1 MHPNPRRILP
11 ILLIIAISVAA
22 IWFFSTER
30 SNAVNGKLSAS
41 GSIEATQVTIS
52 PELAGKVRQVLARAG
67 DAVQAGDA
75 LVQLDETLLQA
86 QLAQAEATLGQAK
99 ANYDLV
105 AAGPT
110 PEQRQ
115 SAISAARLELVTAEQ
130 ALDALYDTQALVA
143 AQTLF
148 EIANADKARDRATQT
163 LDNMNAD
170 ADQADVDAAWA
181 AVVLAKDRLDEAR
194 KDFKPYEKKSED
206 DVDRALFQS
215 RVAEAQKQYDALVTR
230 YNNLVGT
237 SNQYELAL
245 AEANTELFNAQVE
258 DARRRYEEVMAAPD
272 PDAVQLAEAR
282 LEAAKTKLALAEADP
297 SPEQLALAQTQID
310 AAQTAVSTIQT
321 QIEKMTLRAPMDG
334 IVLTRSVEPGEFVAP
349 GAPLLAL
356 ARLDDLSITVF
367 VPEDRYGA
375 IRLGQEAQVEV
386 DSFPG
391 ETFLATVMR
400 IASEAEFTPRNVQTE
415 EGRRTTVFAVELAVK
430 NPEGKLKPGMPAD
443 VTFNE

>member
-52 PELAGKVRQVLARAG
+52 PELAGKVRQVLVRAG

-282 LEAAKTKLALAEADP
+282 LEAAKTRLALAEADP

>member
-11 ILLIIAISVAA
+11 ILLIIAISAAA

-52 PELAGKVRQVLARAG
+52 PELAGKVTQVLVRAG
-67 DAVQAGDA
+67 DTVQAGDA
-75 LVQLDETLLQA
+75 LVQLDDTLLQA

-110 PEQRQ
+110 PEQLQ
-115 SAISAARLELVTAEQ
+115 SAISAARLELVSAQQ
-130 ALDALYDTQALVA
+130 ALDALYETQALVA

-148 EIANADKARDRATQT
+148 EIATADKARDRATQT

-194 KDFKPYEKKSED
+194 KDFRPYEKKSED

-258 DARRRYEEVMAAPD
+258 DARRRFEEVIAAPD

-282 LEAAKTKLALAEADP
+282 LEAAKARLALAEAEP

-310 AAQTAVSTIQT
+310 AAQAAVNTIQT
-321 QIEKMTLRAPMDG
+321 QIEKLTLQAPMEG

-349 GAPLLAL
+349 AAPLLAL
-356 ARLDDLSITVF
+356 ARLDDLTITVF

>member
-282 LEAAKTKLALAEADP
+282 LEAAKTRLALAEADP

-443 VTFNE
+443 VSFK